1 MHALLKCDEME
12 LFSFMIVYSNREKI
26 ALKRLYKYCYEKES
40 KGPVKM
46 QLVTGGV
53 VSLTIC
59 HHTATAELFVLPNM
73 NRNYLIPL
81 ITKKM

>member
-12 LFSFMIVYSNREKI
+12 MFSFMIVYSNREKI

-59 HHTATAELFVLPNM
+59 HHTATAELIFFF
-73 NRNYLIPL
+73 
-81 ITKKM
+81 TKYE